1 MSTHTDAKHTPGP
14 WKCELFYEN
23 GDKSS
28 EVVPKNYSK
37 PELHEPIC
45 IIPHDDVSEDSEP
58 QMLANVRLI
67 VAAPELFSALQ
78 AACDRLQRLQD
89 RTIHS
94 DPSVQKAVDA
104 DIKRFRAVLAKAQP

>member
-1 MSTHTDAKHTPGP
+1 MTPANNNPTPAAVGHTPGP

-28 EVVPKNYSK
+28 EVIPKNYKTS
-37 PELHEPIC
+37 ELHEPIC

-67 VAAPELFSALQ
+67 VAAPEMFAL
-78 AACDRLQRLQD
+78 LVEL
-89 RTIHS
+89 T
-94 DPSVQKAVDA
+94 
-104 DIKRFRAVLAKAQP
+104 DIEGPLPGNAEWARKVKKLLSKVSP